1 VLLSSCGH
9 DPIAGTG
16 IDDPLVDGDS
26 VGAFDAL
33 VCETRGDR
41 YAKAVVESWIPTC
54 SLQRNAYSDLTQV
67 LGPPDAANLGGRD
80 QYRGLLSL
88 GQAGHVT
95 VDMGRCVTNGPGDDV
110 RIYQATS
117 SEPVNVYVSAAPS
130 GPFVL
135 LDYRRSCGSR
145 SPGLF
150 SNHCDFDLAGSG
162 LAEARYVRVEDGEIY
177 PCLSGGTVSEG
188 ADIDAIEILN

>member
-9 DPIAGTG
+9 DPIVRTA
-16 IDDPLVDGDS
+16 IDETRLEREPLA
-26 VGAFDAL
+26 AFDAL
-33 VCETRGDR
+33 ACETSGNR
-41 YAKAVVESWIPTC
+41 YAKAIVASWLPTC
-54 SLQRNAYSDLTQV
+54 SFERNAYNDPAQV
-67 LGPPDAANLGGRD
+67 LGPPDAVNLGGRD

-95 VDMGRCVTNGPGDDV
+95 VDMGRCITNGPGDDV

-117 SEPVNVYVSAAPS
+117 SEPVNVYVSAAPN

-145 SPGLF
+145 SPGVF
-150 SNHCDFDLAGSG
+150 SNHCDFDLGSSG
-162 LAEARYVRVEDGEIY
+162 LVEARYVRVEDGEIY